1 MENTKRGQ
9 DGSRIAFIS
18 DELAR
23 LGTHIKTYNVGA
35 FPVFCL
41 QTHTILRVQ
50 DILDMHLDDLCLC
63 INGTVRI
70 REEII
75 WGKKKIPLNEEVRRK
90 LAWYILQR
98 IQVKGVR
105 EDCLEGLYLCV
116 NKQGN
121 PLQKQVYR
129 KMLERASDEL
139 GLSRI
144 YNSQYIRSLYG
155 YLEIAY
161 GRKTVDTVAK
171 EYGVD
176 RYYLLTRV
184 FGGVDIEYESSLLD
198 EIASIDR
205 MEGGEKT
212 DAGYA

>member
-1 MENTKRGQ
+1 
-9 DGSRIAFIS
+9 
-18 DELAR
+18 
-23 LGTHIKTYNVGA
+23 
-35 FPVFCL
+35 
-41 QTHTILRVQ
+41 
-50 DILDMHLDDLCLC
+50 
-63 INGTVRI
+63 
-70 REEII
+70 
-75 WGKKKIPLNEEVRRK
+75 
-90 LAWYILQR
+90 
-98 IQVKGVR
+98 
-105 EDCLEGLYLCV
+105 
-116 NKQGN
+116 
-121 PLQKQVYR
+121 
-129 KMLERASDEL
+129 MLERASDEL